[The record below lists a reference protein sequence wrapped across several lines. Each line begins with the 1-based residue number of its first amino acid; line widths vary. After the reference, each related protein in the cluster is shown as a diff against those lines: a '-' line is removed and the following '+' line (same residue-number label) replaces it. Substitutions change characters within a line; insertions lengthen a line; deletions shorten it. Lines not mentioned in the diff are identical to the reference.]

1 MTVKVETLNKFFGVV
16 QSRDYRK
23 PQCSGYGENARITFL
38 RINMLAQTTDD
49 DYCGIFINEA
59 NDEFS
64 VAVGIRLHR
73 RLELAS
79 DKFYMISCGKAGF
92 QNSRNETSLVNL
104 ELKKGTNTVNHVLY
118 GQGYTLKAHFS
129 QPDGKFGMRVKRCFS
144 FSDTNNTVQLVDE
157 RGCPDKDIM
166 SPFKY
171 NRISGTAEAQLY
183 SMFKFPESNRV
194 HFQCDILVCRGRCIE
209 EDCDSDDN
217 DWRSGARSLDDDP
230 QSDALTEQPG
240 DGALM
245 ASYSVFVVEPG
256 EDIDALALCSECSD
270 PTHSLVFYLSI
281 AFGILFLVMLI
292 VNLYLCCA
300 MSRYGGITY
309 RRKTSTT
316 SNSSSDSNSDDV
328 SKNSTV
334 PRSEKTTSP
343 ANLMNPVMVMQQP
356 QEFDP
361 YINAR
366 ATSYQGSQYGS
377 RYNNNK
383 IS

>member
-1 MTVKVETLNKFFGVV
+1 
-16 QSRDYRK
+16 
-23 PQCSGYGENARITFL
+23 
-38 RINMLAQTTDD
+38 
-49 DYCGIFINEA
+49 
-59 NDEFS
+59 
-64 VAVGIRLHR
+64 
-73 RLELAS
+73 
-79 DKFYMISCGKAGF
+79 
-92 QNSRNETSLVNL
+92 
-104 ELKKGTNTVNHVLY
+104 
-118 GQGYTLKAHFS
+118 LKAHFS

-366 ATSYQGSQYGS
+366 AASYQGSQYGS
-377 RYNNNK
+377 RYNNNNKDFSLYYSK
-383 IS
+383 IPGEPFNNILPTNPIPLIHILQKHFLNIQIE